1 MQNEQSEATQNNNW
15 QTRYII
21 GGTIVGGIIG
31 LLTAYWLVRTSDEK
45 RGAPPEISTGDVLRT
60 TVGIIGIIRGI
71 ASLGD

>member
-1 MQNEQSEATQNNNW
+1 MQNEQPEPNNDNNW
-15 QTRYII
+15 KTRYLI
-21 GGTIVGGIIG
+21 GGAVIGGLIG
-31 LLTAYWLVRTSDEK
+31 LFTAYWLARTSEDR